1 MCANKHNGRGRLDF
15 DPYTTVQN
23 KSDCRFFYDRIGRRE
38 KLEHQNAAVELALD
52 KFKRFSDSKQDSAGT
67 VKDVWGRVWHDC
79 QSSRKYPYD

>member
-38 KLEHQNAAVELALD
+38 KLEHQNAAVD
-52 KFKRFSDSKQDSAGT
+52 
-67 VKDVWGRVWHDC
+67 
-79 QSSRKYPYD
+79 RKSVV